1 MRRQA
6 TRESGSYTESFWR
19 CFHCWELLAALI
31 YFIDFGR
38 TVFMS
43 VLRLSL
49 IAAVAVGLLGVAQ
62 HVSAAV
68 GGPFTVDANT
78 LHLWHFDDTAGPAV
92 DSVSGGLN
100 LLNVDQSAEPANV
113 GAGVTPATANAIF
126 GSTSFTGFGT
136 SVGFANNALAPAVV
150 NTGAQATSP
159 QRPILIGGTALSTN
173 DSTDAVPFSFANA
186 TTGAFTWE
194 AIVKFDS
201 SFDPANAAYRIGAAT
216 APGSVG
222 GGYPMEI
229 ISGEGDANAGRNWQF
244 RFDQIGTGTA
254 STANGVTKPR
264 LEFANL
270 HQISGNQSIAVDL
283 PTTGA
288 NAVNNTDWFH
298 VAVQYNGSPNT
309 ANNLS
314 FFWTDISTT
323 PSATLPALLAQVQ
336 MTQSLATTPTS
347 FAIGDEARDAGS
359 GAGEGESFVGKID
372 EVRMSGV
379 ARYAVPEPSAIAL
392 AGMGIVGLASL
403 LRRRK

>member
-1 MRRQA
+1 MLN
-6 TRESGSYTESFWR
+6 T
-19 CFHCWELLAALI
+19 
-31 YFIDFGR
+31 
-38 TVFMS
+38 
-43 VLRLSL
+43 
-49 IAAVAVGLLGVAQ
+49 LG
-62 HVSAAV
+62 AAV

-78 LHLWHFDDTAGPAV
+78 LHLWHFDDAAGPAV

-100 LLNVDQSAEPANV
+100 LTNVDQSAEPANV
-113 GAGVTPATANAIF
+113 GAGVTQATANAVF
-126 GSTSFTGFGT
+126 ASTSFTGFGT
-136 SVGFANNALAPAVV
+136 SVGFANNALAPAAV

-173 DSTDAVPFSFANA
+173 DSTDAVPFSFANS

-201 SFDPANAAYRIGAAT
+201 SFDPANAAYRIGGAT
-216 APGSVG
+216 TPGSVG

-283 PTTGA
+283 PTSGA
-288 NAVNNTDWFH
+288 NAVNNNDWFH
-298 VAVQYNGSPNT
+298 LAVQYNGSPNT

-379 ARYAVPEPSAIAL
+379 ARYAVPEPSTIAL
-392 AGMGIVGLASL
+392 AGIGIVGLASRS
-403 LRRRK
+403 RRRK